1 MCATYQPPRPVQF
14 ELLGLPQPT
23 FDFKPES
30 YPRYLSPM
38 IVKGQESEMELREAM
53 FGLVPDWAENT
64 KFAAKTYNAKS
75 ETVSTKPSYRK
86 AWRLNQ
92 FALIPMISFYEPYY
106 EAGRSERWRIERDDL
121 EPFTVAAI
129 WDLWTPKEFEGV
141 PQALRS
147 FSMLTINADNHPLM
161 SKFHDPAD
169 EKRSIVVIPPD
180 LRHDWLNA
188 DHRTAKE
195 FLHEII
201 AEQFHGL
208 PDPKP
213 PRTPTQ
219 PKTPIPPKIT
229 KNKSDVKSMNM
240 DLF

>member
-1 MCATYQPPRPVQF
+1 MCATYIPPRPEQF
-14 ELLGLPQPT
+14 EILGLHQPS
-23 FDFKPES
+23 FDFKSET
-30 YPRYLSPM
+30 YPRYLSPI
-38 IVKGQESEMELREAM
+38 IVKGQDSEMELREAM

-92 FALIPMISFYEPYY
+92 FALIPMISFYEPCY
-106 EAGRSERWRIERDDL
+106 ETGKPVRWRIERDDL
-121 EPFTVAAI
+121 EPFTAAAI
-129 WDLWTPKEFEGV
+129 WDLWTPNETEES

-161 SKFHDPAD
+161 SKFHNPIDD

-195 FLHEII
+195 LLHEIV
-201 AEQFHGL
+201 AAQFHGL

-213 PRTPTQ
+213 TM
-219 PKTPIPPKIT
+219 PKIT
-229 KNKSDVKSMNM
+229 KKIIDDKSMNR

>member
-1 MCATYQPPRPVQF
+1 MCAIYQAPRPEQF
-14 ELLGLPQPT
+14 ASLGLPQPT
-23 FDFKPES
+23 FDFKAEL

-38 IVKGQESEMELREAM
+38 IVKGQDSEMELREAM

-64 KFAAKTYNAKS
+64 KFASKTYNAKS
-75 ETVSTKPSYRK
+75 ETVSTKASYRK

-106 EAGRSERWRIERDDL
+106 ESGSSVRWRIERDDL
-121 EPFTVAAI
+121 EPFTAAAI
-129 WDLWTPKEFEGV
+129 WDACSLLDKEEV
-141 PQALRS
+141 PYLLRS
-147 FSMLTINADNHPLM
+147 FSMMTINADGHPLM
-161 SKFHDPAD
+161 SKFHNPKDP

-180 LRHDWLNA
+180 LRLDWLNA

-195 FLHEII
+195 LLHEII

-213 PRTPTQ
+213 PT
-219 PKTPIPPKIT
+219 PKI
-229 KNKSDVKSMNM
+229 KKIES
-240 DLF
+240 

>member
-1 MCATYQPPRPVQF
+1 MCATYQPPRPEQF
-14 ELLGLPQPT
+14 ALLGLPQPT

-53 FGLVPDWAENT
+53 FGLVPDWADNT

-92 FALIPMISFYEPYY
+92 FALIPMISFYEPNY
-106 EAGRSERWRIERDDL
+106 ETGDPVRWRIERDDL

-129 WDLWTPKEFEGV
+129 WDLWSLKEVEDV
-141 PQALRS
+141 PQAMRS
-147 FSMLTINADNHPLM
+147 FSMLTINADHHPLM
-161 SKFHDPAD
+161 SKFHNPIDD

-180 LRHDWLNA
+180 IRHDWLNA
-188 DHRTAKE
+188 DHRTAKDL
-195 FLHEII
+195 LHEII

-208 PDPKP
+208 PDPIP
-213 PRTPTQ
+213 PRTSTQ
-219 PKTPIPPKIT
+219 PKPPEIT

>member
-1 MCATYQPPRPVQF
+1 MCAIYQPPRPEQF
-14 ELLGLPQPT
+14 ASLGLPQPT
-23 FDFKPES
+23 FDFKAES

-38 IVKGQESEMELREAM
+38 IVKGKDTDMELREAM

-64 KFAAKTYNAKS
+64 KFASKTYNAKS
-75 ETVSTKPSYRK
+75 ETVSTKASYRK

-92 FALIPMISFYEPYY
+92 FALIPMTAFYEPFY
-106 EAGRSERWRIERDDL
+106 ENGRSVRWRIERDDL
-121 EPFTVAAI
+121 KPFTVAAI
-129 WDLWTPKEFEGV
+129 WDLWMPKAAEGV

-147 FSMLTINADNHPLM
+147 FSMLTINADKHPLM
-161 SKFHDPAD
+161 SKFHNPEDD

-195 FLHEII
+195 LLHEIV

-219 PKTPIPPKIT
+219 PKPSELT
-229 KNKSDVKSMNM
+229 KKNSDDKSMNI